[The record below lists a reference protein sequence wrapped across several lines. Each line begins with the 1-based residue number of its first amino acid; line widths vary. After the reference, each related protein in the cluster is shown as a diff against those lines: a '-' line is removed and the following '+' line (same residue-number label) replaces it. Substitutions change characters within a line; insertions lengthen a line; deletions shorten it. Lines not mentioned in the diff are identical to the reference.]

1 MSLKVL
7 LKLFHPR
14 FFLVLITS
22 FSLSHAHITFAN
34 ESQNLLPS
42 PLDLKTAVSFA
53 KDHPRTKLSPEQQ
66 ILSRIPQPLFLGCHN
81 LTFNN
86 IPIIDAQR
94 NSVSTHLV
102 NPVVQQKLLILQAY
116 FDVLLADSSVIAI
129 NEDMAGAFIAYD
141 RAKIRQELK
150 QYSELTV
157 ARLEA
162 RYQEVRQQNFS
173 AQATQRLTRSILA
186 QAINHPDDLSSDL
199 NSPTLIQPLKN
210 QADATELYTQ
220 ALKNNSWITKLKET
234 NNSEQMALIE
244 MDLRQQILELTLR
257 LNVLN
262 ATSLRAET
270 EAYRRDLDLDLSRTL
285 YEMEVKAT
293 LGRSMTLQ
301 SKARMEEERV
311 KYCQTLSW
319 AKLNA
324 LIGLP
329 ILTQPKETLQ
339 ISGTSEANQ

>member
-1 MSLKVL
+1 MFELVFSKHFLTTFLLVSSLG
-7 LKLFHPR
+7 
-14 FFLVLITS
+14 LI
-22 FSLSHAHITFAN
+22 
-34 ESQNLLPS
+34 LPS
-42 PLDLKTAVSFA
+42 NAKADEKLPNPLDLKTALSFA
-53 KDHPRTKLSPEQQ
+53 KDHPRVKLNQTHRSQ
-66 ILSRIPQPLFLGCHN
+66 LSIQQPLFLGCHN

-86 IPIIDAQR
+86 VPIFDSQR

-102 NPVVQQKLLILQAY
+102 SPAIQQALYILQAY
-116 FDVLLADSSVIAI
+116 FDVLLADSSLISI
-129 NEDMAGAFIAYD
+129 NEELAGAFISFD

-157 ARLEA
+157 AKLEA
-162 RYQEVRQQNFS
+162 EYQEVRQQNHS

-186 QAINHPDDLSSDL
+186 QAINHPANLSSDL
-199 NSPTLIQPLKN
+199 NPPLLIEPLKN
-210 QADATELYTQ
+210 QPDAEELYQQ
-220 ALKNNSWITKLKET
+220 ALKNNSWLTKFKE
-234 NNSEQMALIE
+234 NNNKDQIALIE

-262 ATSLRAET
+262 AAGIRTES

-293 LGRSMTLQ
+293 LGRSMDLQ

-311 KYCQTLSW
+311 RYCQTLTW
-319 AKLNA
+319 AQLNA

-329 ILTQPKETLQ
+329 ILTQPKEPVETEQ
-339 ISGTSEANQ
+339 